1 MALETLKGEIDK
13 PHAKIGQLVVERD
26 FLSKAFS
33 RQGYMIGRMRVRR
46 LSNSMGVEFCLAALE
61 EALARKSD
69 SGLSVVVIFPRKSGR
84 G

>member
-1 MALETLKGEIDK
+1 
-13 PHAKIGQLVVERD
+13 
-26 FLSKAFS
+26 
-33 RQGYMIGRMRVRR
+33 MIGRMRVRR
-46 LSNSMGVEFCLAALE
+46 LSNSMGVEFRLAALE